1 MPDLAGLGMRDMS
14 IDRRLLLA
22 LALLLPVAGCS
33 LLKKDEPPPAKEIE
47 IKKPAEGAK
56 IDFLATA
63 SPLVNPGRDGV
74 PSPVQVRL
82 YILSSPDLF
91 TEANFF
97 ELWEKDEATLGPT
110 VLGKQELFLIPG
122 DVQRISAPLAPE
134 ALAVGVTVGFEEF
147 QKAKWRAV
155 IPLQGEKTLKIRAK
169 IDSDAVTIG
178 PQED

>member
-1 MPDLAGLGMRDMS
+1 MREMGLN
-14 IDRRLLLA
+14 RRHLLA

-82 YILSSPDLF
+82 YILSAPDLF

-97 ELWEKDEATLGPT
+97 ELWEKDEATLKAT
-110 VLGKQELFLIPG
+110 MLGKKELFLIPG
-122 DVQRISAPLAPE
+122 DVQRISAPLAPD
-134 ALAVGVTVGFEEF
+134 ALAVGVTVGFEDF
-147 QKAKWRAV
+147 QKAKWRAI

-169 IDSDAVTIG
+169 IESDSVTLG
-178 PQED
+178 PQDD